1 MVGRGCFFFLMFNGV
16 AFESSTLVPVTSTNS
31 TSESTIVPDEYLT
44 FSFFIPCG
52 AAAARHHYFF
62 SFSIAMAKK
71 SNLLLIRGTGKQ
83 IYLFLVDNFNL
94 AHNLP
99 FIAHHYFAFLFP

>member
-1 MVGRGCFFFLMFNGV
+1 MCNGV
-16 AFESSTLVPVTSTNS
+16 AFESSTLVPVTSTTSTTS
-31 TSESTIVPDEYLT
+31 TSESTIVPDV
-44 FSFFIPCG
+44 FIPCG

-83 IYLFLVDNFNL
+83 IYLFLFDNFNL
-94 AHNLP
+94 ALKLP

>member
-1 MVGRGCFFFLMFNGV
+1 M
-16 AFESSTLVPVTSTNS
+16 PVTSTTSTS

-71 SNLLLIRGTGKQ
+71 SNLLLICGTGKQ
-83 IYLFLVDNFNL
+83 IHLFLFDNFNL
-94 AHNLP
+94 ALKLP
-99 FIAHHYFAFLFP
+99 FKAHHFFAFLFP